1 MRLIKLFEQ
10 FIREEAE
17 TAGMPVSNTVT
28 PSILL
33 DNKSTAFIKVIG
45 VKTLPNSFKGG
56 TELSQLGVSDKEV
69 DQVVDLLDIPMNSD
83 DPKRLLQWI
92 QGNGFPGIFGGS
104 GNYGAL
110 KDRVVHHT
118 DGLWYPA
125 VEDLRVKYNLD
136 ESFETLGSSLNS
148 TEVGEAKYLLLECYK
163 YWISSINAMAI
174 PVPSGDVSLLPTN
187 PK

>member
-10 FIREEAE
+10 FISEESEMAS
-17 TAGMPVSNTVT
+17 MPVSNTVT
-28 PSILL
+28 PQTLL
-33 DNKSTAFIKVIG
+33 DNKSTAFNKVIG

-56 TELSQLGVSDKEV
+56 TELSQIGVNKSEV
-69 DQVVDLLDIPMNSD
+69 DKVVDSLDIPMNSD

-104 GNYGAL
+104 GNYGEL
-110 KDRVVHHT
+110 KDRVVNE

-136 ESFETLGSSLNS
+136 ESFETLGSSVNS
-148 TEVGEAKYLLLECYK
+148 TELATVKKELLECYQ

-174 PVPSGDVSLLPTN
+174 PMPSGDVSLMPTN